1 MDFLFVIELRRAKAD
16 EKRRHAFLPLAFA
29 SQKQKGKKDKR
40 QKDKLIEYTKNRA
53 LFQKKRQSR
62 WREKKR
68 YLNKTEI
75 TAKAKNKTKK
85 ITKSRSCGYAKHS
98 KQTKG

>member
-16 EKRRHAFLPLAFA
+16 EKRRHEFLPLAFA
-29 SQKQKGKKDKR
+29 SQRQKG
-40 QKDKLIEYTKNRA
+40 QTAKDKLIEYTKNRA
-53 LFQKKRQSR
+53 LFQKRQSR

-68 YLNKTEI
+68 YSNKTEI
-75 TAKAKNKTKK
+75 TAKANNKQKNH
-85 ITKSRSCGYAKHS
+85 KSRSCGYAKHI